1 MASQVDIINLA
12 LLRLGCDMIA
22 ALYPTEAS
30 KEARFGTFFFEPAK
44 KAVLRSFP
52 WSCATVVDDLT
63 LLVDAPADYD
73 YAYQLPTDYL
83 RAIKLVPEADN
94 YTFEIR
100 NDGVLV
106 TDVPDAVLKYVKDV
120 SDTTQFDDQFV
131 EALSYRLAAD
141 MALPVTGNAGLLQA
155 MVQMF
160 NAAVIRARASDAQE
174 NRVKDLKGR
183 DFINARS

>member
-12 LLRLGCDMIA
+12 LLRLGCDTIA
-22 ALYPTEAS
+22 AIYPTEQS

-52 WSCATVVDDLT
+52 WSCATVVAELT
-63 LLVDAPADYD
+63 ALETAQTGFD
-73 YAYQLPTDYL
+73 YAYQLPTDCL
-83 RAIKLVPEADN
+83 RAIKLVPESDT
-94 YTFEIR
+94 YFFEIR

-106 TDVPDAVLKYVKDV
+106 TNVPDAVLKYVKDV
-120 SDTTQFDDQFV
+120 DDTTEFDDQFV

-160 NAAVIRARASDAQE
+160 NAAIIRARASDAQE
-174 NRVKDLKGR
+174 NRVQDLKGR
-183 DFINARS
+183 DFLNARA